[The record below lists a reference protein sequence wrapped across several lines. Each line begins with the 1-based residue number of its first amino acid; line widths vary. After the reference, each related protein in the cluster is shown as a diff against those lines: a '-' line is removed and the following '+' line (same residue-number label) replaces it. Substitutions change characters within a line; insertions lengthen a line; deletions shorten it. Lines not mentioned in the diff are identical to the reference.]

1 MRPGVETLRG
11 LHVFAALNAE
21 QLHVLNELGD
31 LARLGPDHDI
41 LMEGRT
47 PSDLIFLMSG
57 AAVATQANGDHGDV
71 LIDVIQSPSAIACP
85 EAILGLPSRFGVRT
99 ISSVTLVIVPTAPL
113 RTLIEQD
120 TEVARRFLSHALLD
134 LHRLQIEICELKR
147 HPATQRLARYLLG
160 LADGEDSAPA
170 RFVLPLEK
178 RYIAAK
184 IGCTQENL
192 SRAFAALRRLGVETQ
207 RGVVVIRDVA
217 VLRSC
222 AGLSVCPRR

>member
-1 MRPGVETLRG
+1 MRPGIETLRG
-11 LHVFAALNAE
+11 VHIFAALSAE

-31 LARLGPDHDI
+31 LARLGPNHDI
-41 LMEGRT
+41 LMEGHM
-47 PSDLIFLMSG
+47 PSDLTFLMAG
-57 AAVATQANGDHGDV
+57 AVVATQANGDHGDV
-71 LIDVIQSPSAIACP
+71 LTDVIQPPSVIAYP
-85 EAILGLPSRFGVRT
+85 ETILGLPSRFGIRA

-120 TEVARRFLSHALLD
+120 AEVARRFLNHALHD
-134 LHRLQIEICELKR
+134 LHRLQMETCELKR
-147 HPATQRLARYLLG
+147 HSATQRLARYLLE
-160 LADGEDSAPA
+160 LANGTDSTPA

-192 SRAFAALRRLGVETQ
+192 SRAFASLRRLGVETQ
-207 RGVVVIRDVA
+207 RGVVVIRDIA

-222 AGLSVCPRR
+222 AGVI